1 MKKLIII
8 SDTHGNGKG
17 VEELLPLIAE
27 NDCLIHLG
35 DGFMDIREINRMYP
49 EKVYYCA
56 GNCDFF
62 SSLPLDGELEI
73 EGVKIYYCH
82 GHKYGVKS
90 DLHALALEAKR
101 RDCDVA
107 LYGHTHEAKITE
119 MEGVV
124 LINPGTLKYSVG
136 KGGGYCYLVINK
148 NKATPVLVG
157 ERLS

>member
-27 NDCLIHLG
+27 NDYLIHLG

-82 GHKYGVKS
+82 GHKHGVKS
-90 DLHALALEAKR
+90 DLHALALEA
-101 RDCDVA
+101 
-107 LYGHTHEAKITE
+107 
-119 MEGVV
+119 
-124 LINPGTLKYSVG
+124 N
-136 KGGGYCYLVINK
+136 VIC
-148 NKATPVLVG
+148 
-157 ERLS
+157 